1 MTTLAID
8 NQSVSPLDALWS
20 LFKSQ
25 PKAIRNAFTQRLLK
39 EKMDAETVRQE
50 LIVKESLTRA
60 FKELHEAEEA
70 GKDLPDARKLFK

>member
-1 MTTLAID
+1 
-8 NQSVSPLDALWS
+8 
-20 LFKSQ
+20 
-25 PKAIRNAFTQRLLK
+25 
-39 EKMDAETVRQE
+39 MDAETVRQE